1 MDEAKDR
8 IQMINIFRQNKVET
22 ENQIVKNETIIKFL
36 KETLDKIKI
45 ENKQY
50 SLRLKELEGERNLS
64 TEELEYKKKM
74 LARLKQE
81 KNEEMEKEKLLSSKR
96 SNTKL
101 DMKKINRFLDLY
113 KMPSYQIIG
122 NLSNEY
128 ESLISNVREI
138 FRIEEQKEHE
148 GHISLYMI

>member
-1 MDEAKDR
+1 MDEAKDQ

-64 TEELEYKKKM
+64 TEELE
-74 LARLKQE
+74 
-81 KNEEMEKEKLLSSKR
+81 
-96 SNTKL
+96 
-101 DMKKINRFLDLY
+101 
-113 KMPSYQIIG
+113 
-122 NLSNEY
+122 
-128 ESLISNVREI
+128 
-138 FRIEEQKEHE
+138 
-148 GHISLYMI
+148 